1 MQVDPL
7 IVPAVKALD
16 AYLRKWNYR
25 ATPPDCGAF
34 NCRKITN
41 GDDWSLHAYGIAMD
55 INWLDNP
62 YGPTLV
68 TDMPWGM
75 VADILALRTRSGWRV
90 WGWGGQYTGNKDSQH
105 FEVVCSPAN
114 LSTGIVAP
122 EPDPPPLTPEELEEL
137 ELMTAKQDIL
147 DAITAMRM
155 EVKSD
160 TNQLDA
166 RLDRLGAGLT
176 VQHERLETNLRAR
189 IDERSVK
196 TVDDV
201 LAGLRPEVKVDP

>member
-1 MQVDPL
+1 MKVDPL

-16 AYLRKWNYR
+16 AYLRKWGWP
-25 ATPPDCGAF
+25 ATPPDCGAY

-41 GDDWSLHAYGIAMD
+41 GSDWSLHAFGIALD
-55 INWLDNP
+55 LNWLEQP
-62 YGPTLV
+62 YGPVLV
-68 TDMPWGM
+68 TTMPWGLI
-75 VADILALRTRSGWRV
+75 ADIKALRTRNGWQV
-90 WGWGGQYTGNKDSQH
+90 WGWGGDYTGNKDGQH
-105 FEVVCSPAN
+105 WEVVCSPAN
-114 LSTGIVAP
+114 LATGIVAP
-122 EPDPPPLTPEELEEL
+122 EPPPPPLTPEQLEEL
-137 ELMTAKQDIL
+137 ELMTAKDDIL
-147 DAITAMRM
+147 NAIAAMRM

-176 VQHERLETNLRAR
+176 VQHERLETNLRSR

-201 LAGLRPEVKVDP
+201 LAGLVDDVKVNP